1 MTWRINYYAAKKC
14 KKMRTIF
21 GGMVLVGLMLALG
34 ACASKEEEPIHGN
47 FEDVQIE
54 SES

>member
-1 MTWRINYYAAKKC
+1 MQQRNV
-14 KKMRTIF
+14 KKMSTIF
-21 GGMVLVGLMLALG
+21 GGMVLVGLMLTLG
-34 ACASKEEEPIHGN
+34 ACASKEEEPIHVN